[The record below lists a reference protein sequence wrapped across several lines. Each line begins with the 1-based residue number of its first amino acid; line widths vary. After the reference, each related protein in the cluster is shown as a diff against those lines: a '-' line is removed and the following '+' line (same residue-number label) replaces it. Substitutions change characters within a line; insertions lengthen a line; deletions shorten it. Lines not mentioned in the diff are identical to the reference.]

1 MNLHPI
7 ERVRK
12 MNSGEAIDRVPFM
25 PTLYEHCA
33 SLIDKTPSQVAQS
46 KELLI
51 KSQITAYE
59 AYRHDLV
66 TVGLDI
72 YNVEVE
78 ALGGNIIFPENNEIP
93 GLKGHPLADNDNL
106 NNLNIPDPEKDSRMP
121 LFLEAAEA
129 IKREIGEEVL
139 VNGTI
144 VGPFTLAA
152 LLRGF
157 ENFIMDLMTRPE
169 YAQKLMKFSAE
180 VGISY
185 GEAMI
190 KRGLGLSIN
199 ESWISP
205 PLISPKIYKEHILKW
220 EGHQIAELKTRGL
233 SNIGL
238 ISGGNTTPIVDQ
250 MLTTGTSLIMADYN
264 CDLKYF
270 KEKAEEA
277 GVILRGC
284 IDSKLLE
291 KGSREDIYNATNKVL
306 DIGSTSKK
314 FVIGCGVVS
323 YNTPKNQLLLFK
335 KAVEDYYKH
344 Q

>member
-1 MNLHPI
+1 MRPI

-12 MNSGEAIDRVPFM
+12 MNSGETIDRVPFM

-33 SLIDKTPSQVAQS
+33 SLIDKTPSQVARS

-59 AYRHDLV
+59 AYQHDLV

-78 ALGGNIIFPENNEIP
+78 ALGGKIIFPENSEIP
-93 GLKGHPLADNDNL
+93 GLRGHPLAGDDNL
-106 NNLNIPDPEKDSRMP
+106 NNLEIPDPEKDGRMP

-129 IKREIGEEVL
+129 IKREIGKEVL

-157 ENFIMDLMTRPE
+157 ENFIMDLMT
-169 YAQKLMKFSAE
+169 FSWGFSSLA
-180 VGISY
+180 
-185 GEAMI
+185 AMAAL
-190 KRGLGLSIN
+190 K
-199 ESWISP
+199 P
-205 PLISPKIYKEHILKW
+205 PPPPP
-220 EGHQIAELKTRGL
+220 
-233 SNIGL
+233 
-238 ISGGNTTPIVDQ
+238 TT
-250 MLTTGTSLIMADYN
+250 
-264 CDLKYF
+264 
-270 KEKAEEA
+270 
-277 GVILRGC
+277 
-284 IDSKLLE
+284 
-291 KGSREDIYNATNKVL
+291 
-306 DIGSTSKK
+306 STSKK

-323 YNTPKNQLLLFK
+323 FNTPKNQLLLFK
-335 KAVEDYYKH
+335 QAVEDYYKH